1 MDINLMKEKIYSLQ
15 LWQNFPSQS
24 VFLFHVIILNVH
36 DQEFADVGREK
47 LFVVT
52 IENLKVMQN
61 VKIHKLKTIV
71 TKTFA

>member
-24 VFLFHVIILNVH
+24 VFLFHVIILNAH
-36 DQEFADVGREK
+36 DQEFADVDREK

-71 TKTFA
+71 TMTFA

>member
-36 DQEFADVGREK
+36 DQEFADVDREK
-47 LFVVT
+47 LFVAT
-52 IENLKVMQN
+52 IENLTVMQN

-71 TKTFA
+71 TMTFA

>member
-36 DQEFADVGREK
+36 DQEFADVDREK
-47 LFVVT
+47 LFVAT

-61 VKIHKLKTIV
+61 VKIHKLKKIV
-71 TKTFA
+71 TMTFA

>member
-36 DQEFADVGREK
+36 DQEFADVDREK
-47 LFVVT
+47 LFVAT

-71 TKTFA
+71 TMTFA

>member
-1 MDINLMKEKIYSLQ
+1 MKEKIYSLQ

-36 DQEFADVGREK
+36 DQEFTDVDREK
-47 LFVVT
+47 LFVAT

-71 TKTFA
+71 TMTFA

>member
-1 MDINLMKEKIYSLQ
+1 MDINLMKENIYSLQ

-36 DQEFADVGREK
+36 DQEFANVDREK
-47 LFVVT
+47 LFVAT

-61 VKIHKLKTIV
+61 VKIHKLKIIV
-71 TKTFA
+71 TMTFA